1 MNVTPISATAAVAQV
16 VAGLA
21 RASRLPLEVTCLGD
35 VEFPGGGFAHGG
47 YAYEQ
52 TVMLTRTTCLD
63 VAIAHAENRVEEDA
77 LTDVPDGAS
86 GFVAR
91 LIVIQ
96 DDEKR
101 LVLAGKVHARCISWC
116 PPVATDGEARL
127 AVEKASRIR
136 ADAAYE
142 ADRNNPAA
150 ARQLCFRASVL
161 EGRLVDPFWRA
172 TAHAAVLLAA

>member
-77 LTDVPDGAS
+77 LTDVPDGATVEADS
-86 GFVAR
+86 
-91 LIVIQ
+91 
-96 DDEKR
+96 DE
-101 LVLAGKVHARCISWC
+101 AAI
-116 PPVATDGEARL
+116 
-127 AVEKASRIR
+127 EKARVAALEAMESRGY
-136 ADAAYE
+136 AG
-142 ADRNNPAA
+142 N
-150 ARQLCFRASVL
+150 
-161 EGRLVDPFWRA
+161 
-172 TAHAAVLLAA
+172 T